1 MLWEGAAP
9 DTKYPWALE
18 RLGEPRDIANAA
30 LFLASDLASWI
41 TGEVLVVDGGAMI
54 AGGLPG

>member
-1 MLWEGAAP
+1 MLWEGAEP
-9 DTKYPWALE
+9 DAKYPWALE
-18 RLGEPRDIANAA
+18 RLGEPQDIADAA

-54 AGGLPG
+54 KGGI